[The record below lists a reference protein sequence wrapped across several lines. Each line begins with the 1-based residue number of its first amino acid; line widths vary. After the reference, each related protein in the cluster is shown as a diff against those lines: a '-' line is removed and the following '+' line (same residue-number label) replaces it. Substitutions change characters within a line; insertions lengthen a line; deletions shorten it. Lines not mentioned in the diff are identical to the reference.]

1 MPNRTNTSSIDP
13 RLLGEA
19 LKMLLGAEG
28 KVPNLYPDTNG
39 NLTIGNGFLIRKE
52 ADFLALDLEI
62 TDPKSRVT
70 RSATEAEKK
79 ADWEAMKDLQGKK
92 QNHNPKHF
100 EHMTQTRMSEEVME
114 RMLPEMVETY
124 YNELSNSIGA
134 GAFNKLSDEQKL
146 GLLDMYYN
154 LGANEFG
161 KFEKLIDAAK
171 RGDAEEMARQS
182 FLRSGENPDGTPQR
196 NWNRLWENYKRLRG
210 VDPADKSHDEEL
222 KKEFYRDFRKNVD
235 HNGKEKFPDRYRPT
249 PGPTSSTQGEP
260 ETREPAMRTAFVV
273 SEASA
278 GQAEMGG
285 TAGRPGGQTRT
296 MEWRAEDQLKPPQT
310 RTMEMPNG
318 NIPVPGASMAG
329 GFLRQLGQAVP
340 ELARILDAPVERWN
354 LADVRT
360 VMLQDDYWR
369 QGKDTELVRGK
380 AKQWHD
386 GVYGTD
392 PQAMDW
398 TGRPIEPKPK
408 RAIDGPGYGIV
419 TPNRRT
425 ADGYGFDLA
434 QDRLANALGAARAQ
448 DKDGEHGAVRRLQR
462 GLNALASDEEVQ
474 PLKLDGV
481 LGPKTA
487 ARTDRMLRER
497 GLNPLLTLL

>member
-1 MPNRTNTSSIDP
+1 MPNRTNTSSIHSD
-13 RLLGEA
+13 LLERSKNLVRGS
-19 LKMLLGAEG
+19 EG
-28 KVPNLYPDTNG
+28 KEHHLYPDTNG
-39 NLTIGNGFLIRKE
+39 HLTIGNGFLIE
-52 ADFLALDLEI
+52 TEDDFLALELEI
-62 TDPKSRVT
+62 PDQRTGELRA
-70 RSATEAEKK
+70 ATTAEKQ
-79 ADWEAMKDLQGKK
+79 ADWNAMHHLQGNK
-92 QNHNPKHF
+92 QNHTAGFFRND
-100 EHMTQTRMSEEVME
+100 TQTRMSQSVMD
-114 RMLPEMVETY
+114 RMLEEKIRSHYGEVAKT
-124 YNELSNSIGA
+124 IGQD
-134 GAFNKLSDEQKL
+134 AFEKLSDEQKL
-146 GLLDMYYN
+146 GLLDMHYN
-154 LGANEFG
+154 LGAEKFG
-161 KFEKLIDAAK
+161 KFSSLIDAAK

-196 NWNRLWENYKRLRG
+196 NWNRLWENYKRLRS
-210 VDPADKSHDEEL
+210 VDPADKTRDEEL
-222 KKEFYRDFRKNVD
+222 KGEFERDFRKNAD
-235 HNGKEKFPDRYRPT
+235 PKGKEKFPDRYRPA

-260 ETREPAMRTAFVV
+260 ETREPAMHTAFVV
-273 SEASA
+273 SEALA
-278 GQAEMGG
+278 GQAEIGG

-296 MEWRAEDQLKPPQT
+296 MEWRAEDQLDPPHTRTMEWRAEDQLKPPQT
-310 RTMEMPNG
+310 HTMEMANG

-354 LADVRT
+354 QADVRT

-398 TGRPIEPKPK
+398 TGRPIDPKPK

-434 QDRLANALGAARAQ
+434 QDRLA
-448 DKDGEHGAVRRLQR
+448 
-462 GLNALASDEEVQ
+462 NALASDEEVQ